1 MLIQK
6 KEVNSHIYLLLSH
19 CYLLHKVI
27 IFRFLFS
34 HNRFV
39 QLLQMGCGLCVGVP
53 CRQTVA
59 VRIASLGKVRPV
71 AYHDIA

>member
-39 QLLQMGCGLCVGVP
+39 QLLQMGCGLCVSVP
-53 CRQTVA
+53 CGHGIRQF
-59 VRIASLGKVRPV
+59 IFL
-71 AYHDIA
+71 HHHLCHIL